1 MIRFN
6 PFKQIPKVNFT
17 SQNPMQRY
25 GFGEKQDK
33 DNFQLS
39 VGYIND
45 GHGQTNNELR
55 ILSGIEGDIRLSG
68 GDDQI
73 GNEKNHNSN
82 AATILFLQFAKIVA
96 RAMGNH
102 EMDTMTDDF
111 CDLNRNHSTST
122 LAINFRE
129 KTTRPDKTDLNDVLK
144 SSMVTEVKGEKI
156 GLIGACPNDIFERV
170 TNPDYIKDCEVDNY
184 YVTLQKIKSEVEK
197 MEKEGINKIFLL
209 SHLGHNKNKDIAEK
223 IDGIDVIIG
232 GHTHEL
238 IKDIKEG
245 DNLIYSPSGK
255 PVIITQAG
263 KDGHYFGLLNL
274 EFDKDGVIKRAQN
287 NIHKTHNYPK
297 SYVHEY
303 IFNQVLGPAE
313 VVGEVS
319 EVIPPPENI
328 YISENPHA
336 NFVCDAIKEITGA
349 DIGLWNNSGIRNYF
363 HVGKINNREVKDIA
377 PFSDDMTVVPVT
389 EKELVDA
396 FKLVTKRTL
405 SRASNK
411 PGLYAVSGLTY
422 TVSKSKKEL
431 VAMNFIDKNGNVIP
445 IDIDNPD
452 PNKVYKVAADEFI
465 TMGGDD
471 IPMLDKI
478 NQAYKI
484 YPYDKDIMV
493 CQYLKDKKEPVK
505 INQTGRL
512 TIVD

>member
-6 PFKQIPKVNFT
+6 NKSSFLNFK
-17 SQNPMQRY
+17 SQELMQRY
-25 GFGEKQDK
+25 GFGEKKDK

-55 ILSGIEGDIRLSG
+55 ILSGIEGDVRFSG

-73 GNEKNHNSN
+73 GNEKNHPSN
-82 AATILFLQFAKIVA
+82 AATIMFLEFAKIAA

-102 EMDTMTDDF
+102 EMDTMTYDF
-111 CDLNRNHSTST
+111 CDLNRDSVTKT
-122 LAINFRE
+122 LALNFKE
-129 KTTRPDKTDLNDVLK
+129 KPTRTDKTDLNEILQ
-144 SSMVTEVKGEKI
+144 SNYVTEINGQKI
-156 GLIGACPNDIFERV
+156 GIIGACPNDIFERV
-170 TNPDYIKDCEVDNY
+170 TNPEYIKDCEVDNY
-184 YVTLQKIKSEVEK
+184 YVTLQKIKDEVDK
-197 MEKEGINKIFLL
+197 FTRAGINKIFLL

-245 DNLIYSPSGK
+245 ENLIYSPSGE

-274 EFDKDGVIKRAQN
+274 EFDKNGVIKKAQN
-287 NIHKTHNYPK
+287 NIHMTHNYPK

-313 VVGEVS
+313 TVGEII
-319 EVIPPPENI
+319 EAMDPPENI

-349 DIGLWNNSGIRNYF
+349 DIGLWNNSGIRNFF

-396 FKLVTKRTL
+396 FKLVTQRTL
-405 SRASNK
+405 SRASHK
-411 PGLYAVSGLTY
+411 PGLYAVSGLNY
-422 TVSKSKKEL
+422 TVSKSKKAL
-431 VAMNFIDKNGNVIP
+431 VAMNFIDKDGNEIP

-452 PNKVYKVAADEFI
+452 PNKIYKVAADEFI
-465 TMGGDD
+465 TMGGDG

-493 CQYLKDKKEPVK
+493 CQYLKEQKEPVK

-512 TIVD
+512 RIID

>member
-1 MIRFN
+1 MIRITN
-6 PFKQIPKVNFT
+6 INNTPNFK
-17 SQNPMQRY
+17 SQELMQRY
-25 GFGEKQDK
+25 GFGEKKDK

-45 GHGQTNNELR
+45 GHGQINNELR
-55 ILSGIEGDIRLSG
+55 ILSGIEGDVRFSG

-73 GNEKNHNSN
+73 GNERNHKSN
-82 AATILFLQFAKIVA
+82 AATVLFLEYAKINA

-102 EMDTMTDDF
+102 EMDTMTNDF
-111 CDLNRNHSTST
+111 CDLNRDHKTKT

-129 KTTRPDKTDLNDVLK
+129 KATRPDKTDLNDVLK
-144 SSMVTEVKGEKI
+144 PSYVTEINGQKI

-170 TNPDYIKDCEVDNY
+170 TNPEYIKDCEVDNY
-184 YVTLQKIKSEVEK
+184 YVTLQKIKNQVDK
-197 MEKEGINKIFLL
+197 FTKEGINKIFLL

-245 DNLIYSPSGK
+245 ENLVYSPSGE

-263 KDGHYFGLLNL
+263 KDGHFFGLLNL
-274 EFDKDGVIKRAQN
+274 EFDKNGVIKKAQN
-287 NIHKTHNYPK
+287 NIHMTHNYPK

-319 EVIPPPENI
+319 EAMEPPENI
-328 YISENPHA
+328 YIAENPHA
-336 NFVCDAIKEITGA
+336 NFVCDAMREVTGA
-349 DIGLWNNSGIRNYF
+349 DIGLWNNSGIRNFF
-363 HVGKINNREVKDIA
+363 HVGKINNRDVKDIA

-396 FKLVTKRTL
+396 FKLVTHRTL
-405 SRASNK
+405 SRASHK
-411 PGLYAVSGLTY
+411 PGLYAVSGLNY
-422 TVSKSKKEL
+422 TVSKSKKTL
-431 VAMNFIDKNGNVIP
+431 VEMNFIDKNGNVIP

-452 PNKVYKVAADEFI
+452 PNKIYRVAADEFI

-471 IPMLDKI
+471 VPMLDKI

-493 CQYLKDKKEPVK
+493 CQYLKDKNEPVK

-512 TIVD
+512 KMVD

>member
-6 PFKQIPKVNFT
+6 NINNTLNFK
-17 SQNPMQRY
+17 SRELMQRY
-25 GFGEKQDK
+25 GFGDKKDK
-33 DNFQLS
+33 DNFQVS

-55 ILSGIEGDIRLSG
+55 ILSGIEGDIRFSG

-82 AATILFLQFAKIVA
+82 AATVLFLEYAKINA

-102 EMDTMTDDF
+102 EMDTQTADF
-111 CDLNRNHSTST
+111 CDLNRNHKTKV
-122 LAINFRE
+122 LALNFRE
-129 KTTRPDKTDLNDVLK
+129 KTTRPDKTDLNEVLK
-144 SSMVTEVKGEKI
+144 PSDVVEINGQKI

-170 TNPDYIKDCEVDNY
+170 TNPEYIKDCEVDNY
-184 YVTLQKIKSEVEK
+184 YVTLQKIKAQVDK
-197 MEKEGINKIFLL
+197 FTKEGINKIFLL

-232 GHTHEL
+232 GHTHDL

-245 DNLIYSPSGK
+245 ENLIYSPSGE

-274 EFDKDGVIKRAQN
+274 EFDKDGVIKKAQN
-287 NIHKTHNYPK
+287 NIHRTHDYPK
-297 SYVHEY
+297 SYVHEL
-303 IFNQVLGPAE
+303 IFDKVLGKAE
-313 VVGEVS
+313 VVGEVV
-319 EVIPPPENI
+319 EAMDPPENI
-328 YISENPHA
+328 YVSENPHA
-336 NFVCDAIKEITGA
+336 NFVCDAIKEVTGA

-363 HVGKINNREVKDIA
+363 HVGLINNRDVKDIA

-405 SRASNK
+405 TRASNK
-411 PGLYAVSGLTY
+411 PGLYAVSGLNY
-422 TVSKSKKEL
+422 TVSKSKKAL
-431 VAMNFIDKNGNVIP
+431 VEMNFIDKDGNVIP
-445 IDIDNPD
+445 IDINNPD
-452 PNKVYKVAADEFI
+452 PNKIYKVAADEFI

-493 CQYLKDKKEPVK
+493 CQYLKDFKEPVK
-505 INQTGRL
+505 INQVGRL
-512 TIVD
+512 KIVE